1 MIYEIRTY
9 ELKPRIYDQFDRRVA
24 EKIPARTKLSTLV
37 GFWRTDIGPLNQVV
51 HIWPYED
58 LGQRTEIRAQAV
70 AGGQWPPDTAE
81 FITAMESEIYLPA
94 PFMDPMSPGDPGPI
108 YEMRTYTYPL
118 ASIPSVLEAWNEVIE
133 DRKKLSPLIGCW
145 YSELGGL
152 NKLVHIWAYRSL
164 AERNS
169 VREKALSSGR
179 WPPRSSIAPLRM
191 ENKIMLPASFSPLQ

>member
-9 ELKPRIYDQFDRRVA
+9 ELKPRIYDQFGRRVA

-81 FITAMESEIYLPA
+81 VITAMESEIYLPA

-108 YEMRTYTYPL
+108 YEMRTYAYPL